1 MCSDFS
7 LNILPFKPTTDSS
20 FESPSQIDVFVNIC
34 RLTKTLIREELST
47 EESVVDYDS
56 ILKPYIDENVD
67 SRWAIEGRVS
77 RRI

>member
-20 FESPSQIDVFVNIC
+20 FESPSHIDVFVNIC

-56 ILKPYIDENVD
+56 I
-67 SRWAIEGRVS
+67 
-77 RRI
+77 